1 MLSDDLFSAM
11 DFYLK
16 KSKTKQNIKIQG
28 IFSMN
33 LSSNYISIW
42 IYLYMCLLWLL
53 ISRANDVYLLAGLK
67 QELIQLVQ

>member
-28 IFSMN
+28 F
-33 LSSNYISIW
+33 LHEP
-42 IYLYMCLLWLL
+42 LF
-53 ISRANDVYLLAGLK
+53 
-67 QELIQLVQ
+67 

>member
-33 LSSNYISIW
+33 LSSNYISI
-42 IYLYMCLLWLL
+42 
-53 ISRANDVYLLAGLK
+53 
-67 QELIQLVQ
+67 

>member
-42 IYLYMCLLWLL
+42 IYLYICLLWLL
-53 ISRANDVYLLAGLK
+53 ISQANDVYLLAGLK